1 MTDIERAAAKLVEK
15 MAGMELN
22 EWYEDYYHMLA
33 SAFTHPQE
41 NVVGSELG
49 DIIFFA
55 MCMVFEISE
64 IGDAVYQLP
73 EYQELLELMEEA
85 GLVRDRQKMSDQEYK
100 EDMEEIFPSFPAEE
114 NEEILQILNQRIR
127 PN

>member
-1 MTDIERAAAKLVEK
+1 
-15 MAGMELN
+15 MAGMSLD

-33 SAFTHPQE
+33 NAVANPKE

-49 DIIFFA
+49 DITFYA

-64 IGDAVYQLP
+64 VGDAVYHLP
-73 EYQELLELMEEA
+73 EYQELLELMEDA
-85 GLVRDRQKMSDQEYK
+85 DLVRDRQKMTDREY
-100 EDMEEIFPSFPAEE
+100 EEHMAEIFPSFPAEQ
-114 NEEILQILNQRIR
+114 NEEVFRILTQRIR